1 MSNRNS
7 LKNWYIKN
15 KEYRDNLNV
24 MYNDVD
30 IIHSNL
36 ETYYFTDYSI
46 KHSYRI
52 AENLVH
58 LFSFFFFEGDDKKEL
73 FNER

>member
-1 MSNRNS
+1 
-7 LKNWYIKN
+7 
-15 KEYRDNLNV
+15 